1 MGGGGRTGKSA
12 LGLAAWAGGGRSL
25 AAMAN
30 FEIVHLPDVTPAAC
44 PCGQARRAFVDSDT
58 PVASMHIVDIK
69 KDSEAHYHKH
79 HTEIY
84 LILEG
89 EGHIELDGELYP
101 VKPMTT
107 VMIKPGC
114 RHRAVGNLKIAN
126 IPIPAFD
133 EADEWF
139 D

>member
-1 MGGGGRTGKSA
+1 MQPV
-12 LGLAAWAGGGRSL
+12 
-25 AAMAN
+25 MAN
-30 FEIVHLPDVTPAAC
+30 FEIVHLPDVPPAAC
-44 PCGQARRAFVDSDT
+44 PCGQARRAFVDSNT

-69 KDSEAHYHKH
+69 QDSEAHYHKH

-114 RHRAVGNLKIAN
+114 RHRAVGDLKIAN

-133 EADEWF
+133 EEDEWF

>member
-1 MGGGGRTGKSA
+1 
-12 LGLAAWAGGGRSL
+12 
-25 AAMAN
+25 
-30 FEIVHLPDVTPAAC
+30 
-44 PCGQARRAFVDSDT
+44 
-58 PVASMHIVDIK
+58 MHIVDIK
-69 KDSEAHYHKH
+69 QDSEAHYHKH

-89 EGHIELDGELYP
+89 EGHIELDGKLYP

-114 RHRAVGNLKIAN
+114 RHRAVGKLKIAN

-133 EADEWF
+133 EDDEWF